1 MVRHTIQSVWRNAP
15 ITIVHAHRGK
25 QARAEPIAALY
36 EQNKIS
42 HVGIFPQLESQMC
55 SWEPLS
61 DPPQPSPDR
70 MDAMVWAFTDLM
82 LGYDGRPVFGSW

>member
-1 MVRHTIQSVWRNAP
+1 MRHTIASVRRNAP
-15 ITIVHAHRGK
+15 INIVHASRGK
-25 QARAEPIAALY
+25 QARAEPVAALY

-42 HVGIFPQLESQMC
+42 HVGVFPELENQMC

-70 MDAMVWAFTDLM
+70 IDAMVWAFTDLM
-82 LGYDGRPVFGSW
+82 LGNDGRPIFGSY